1 MSDSIADLSNAPVQ
15 ALTRLDIGDT
25 AGLFGVAM
33 CNLPSAIA
41 LWGSPRDARKPLTA
55 VIRSILE
62 TLPHHGV
69 SIRAGERVV
78 GAMYMI
84 EPGKCVA
91 SKKELLRVLPRLF
104 VATGTNLPRV
114 LAWLSLFGEH
124 NLQERHWHL
133 SWFAVHPEFQGKG
146 IGSRLLRHFC
156 DHVDSAGEPSY
167 VATSSAR
174 NVRLYERNGFTIAR
188 EVSLFNVT
196 NWLMKRSQRHKIH
209 MSLDPTHTRFQSR
222 HVHPRMY

>member
-1 MSDSIADLSNAPVQ
+1 M
-15 ALTRLDIGDT
+15 
-25 AGLFGVAM
+25 AM
-33 CNLPSAIA
+33 CDLPSAIA
-41 LWGSPRDARKPLTA
+41 LWGSARDARKTLTA

-69 SIRAGERVV
+69 SIRVGERVI

-91 SKKELLRVLPRLF
+91 SKKELLRVLPSLF
-104 VATGTNLPRV
+104 VATGANLPRV
-114 LAWLSLFGEH
+114 LAWLSLFAEH
-124 NLQERHWHL
+124 DLQERHWHL

-146 IGSRLLRHFC
+146 IGSRLLRYFC

-174 NVRLYERNGFTIAR
+174 NVRLYMHHGFTIAR

-196 NWLMKRSQRHKIH
+196 NWLMKRSQRHIIH
-209 MSLDPTHTRFQSR
+209 ISPDSTPARFRSR
-222 HVHPRMY
+222 